1 MGVKA
6 GAKARVRVGVGAGE
20 EVRVTTRLIVVMVRA
35 TGRGLRWRPRLLHG
49 ELCLRL
55 GVITR

>member
-1 MGVKA
+1 MQ
-6 GAKARVRVGVGAGE
+6 VRVGVGAGE